1 MLVLASLFHCLD
13 PVLTVA
19 AGLSGTKSPFMTPL
33 GKEQEAKAA
42 HARFEVR
49 QSDFLTL
56 ANAFGA
62 YRAAC
67 RERKEQAFCGRHF
80 LGGATLREMSDLK
93 CQYLSL
99 LVDMG
104 LVARPPH
111 FGTRGGGVPSYAAL
125 EEFMGSSSSGSS
137 SPGATVK
144 ATAGGG
150 GGGGRGVNA
159 EAGNTN
165 LVLAVVAAGLYP
177 HVVHADLSGAR
188 PAFYHGPAGK
198 PHSQVY
204 VHRGSVNHGLA
215 ALSSPWLVFHEKF
228 HTTRAYV
235 SPTSVVS
242 PYALLLFGGPLHVDH
257 LANRVVIDEWI
268 EFSCPAR
275 TAVLFREMR
284 RRLNEV
290 LEDMIQRPLL
300 VGAAA
305 GTAAAAGE
313 AAAAHAAVVGAIIA
327 LLRQEE
333 VKAAWVPGG
342 ADDPEMKK

>member
-19 AGLSGTKSPFMTPL
+19 AGLSGTKSPFLTPL
-33 GKEQEAKAA
+33 GKEQEARAA
-42 HARFEVR
+42 HAKFEVR

-67 RERKEQAFCGRHF
+67 QERKEHAFCTQHF
-80 LGGATLREMSDLK
+80 LGRVTLREMSDLK

-111 FGTRGGGVPSYAAL
+111 FGTRGGGVPHYGAL
-125 EEFMGSSSSGSS
+125 EEFMGS
-137 SPGATVK
+137 PAATTK
-144 ATAGGG
+144 TKAGG
-150 GGGGRGVNA
+150 GVNA

-177 HVVHADLSGAR
+177 HVVYADLAGAR
-188 PAFYHGPAGK
+188 PAYYHGPAGK
-198 PHSQVY
+198 AGSQVWL
-204 VHRGSVNHGLA
+204 HPSSVNHGLP

-242 PYALLLFGGPLHVDH
+242 PYALLLFGGPLAVDH
-257 LANRVVIDEWI
+257 LGNRVTIDEWI

-275 TAVLFREMR
+275 TAVLFKEMR

-290 LEDMIQRPLL
+290 LADMIERPLM
-300 VGAAA
+300 VGAASSS
-305 GTAAAAGE
+305 AAGE
-313 AAAAHAAVVGAIIA
+313 AHEAVVDAIIA

-333 VKAAWVPGG
+333 VKAAWLPGG
-342 ADDPEMKK
+342 KDDPDKDK

>member
-13 PVLTVA
+13 PVLTIA
-19 AGLSGTKSPFMTPL
+19 AGLSGTKSPFLTPL
-33 GKEQEAKAA
+33 GKEQEARAA
-42 HARFEVR
+42 HAKFEVR

-67 RERKEQAFCGRHF
+67 RERKEAGFCAQHF
-80 LGGATLREMSDLK
+80 LGRVTLREMSDLK

-99 LVDMG
+99 LIDMG

-111 FGTRGGGVPSYAAL
+111 FGTRGGGVPSYGAL
-125 EEFMGSSSSGSS
+125 EEWAGS
-137 SPGATVK
+137 PEATTKTKV
-144 ATAGGG
+144 GG
-150 GGGGRGVNA
+150 GVNA

-177 HVVHADLSGAR
+177 HVVFADTGSSSGGNGR
-188 PAFYHGPAGK
+188 PSFYHGPAGK
-198 PHSQVY
+198 PNAQVY
-204 VHRGSVNHGLA
+204 LHPSSVNHGLA
-215 ALSSPWLVFHEKF
+215 RFSSPWLVFHEKF

-242 PYALLLFGGPLHVDH
+242 PYALLLFGGPLAVNH
-257 LANRVVIDEWI
+257 LANRAVVDEWI

-290 LEDMIQRPLL
+290 LADMIQRPLV
-300 VGAAA
+300 VGAA
-305 GTAAAAGE
+305 TPAGE
-313 AAAAHAAVVGAIIA
+313 AHEAVVDAIIS
-327 LLRQEE
+327 LLKSEG
-333 VKAAWVPGG
+333 VKAAWVPGSK
-342 ADDPEMKK
+342 DDPEAKA